1 MSAQSPF
8 LAALLTHKVD
18 SRVVDFDHYR
28 AGVAVDTDYIISVTP
43 KGHQST
49 FEPFQYVTTTFPFI
63 SVSVHLEN
71 EHFPHTRRLKLET
84 LTDSPKHML
93 PFASLRINL

>member
-28 AGVAVDTDYIISVTP
+28 TGVAVDTDYIISVTP
-43 KGHQST
+43 KGHHAAT
-49 FEPFQYVTTTFPFI
+49 FEPFQYVPIMFSPF
-63 SVSVHLEN
+63 SRS
-71 EHFPHTRRLKLET
+71 
-84 LTDSPKHML
+84 SCC
-93 PFASLRINL
+93 